1 MSPSL
6 QDLENTL
13 LTACMDEA
21 AIGMVVLD
29 QQKKIGL
36 WNRWMEKASGLQASF
51 VLGKSLLELFPELA
65 GGRLL
70 AAVEDAANRGLPA
83 ILSHKLNM
91 APLPLYPPSPRQVGD
106 DQRMSQ
112 LIIVSGM
119 AVSGLSRYVLL
130 QVQDVTHTVFRER
143 QLRQQTQDLQVRAVE
158 LREAQQLAQRASMAK
173 SDFLAN
179 MSHEIRTPLNAV
191 LGLTNLALQA
201 SPDVKMK
208 DYLEKIHT
216 SGRYLLGLINDILDF
231 SKIEAG
237 KLELEN
243 TSFNLQNL
251 MARVVER
258 FAPQAAQKGLEL
270 CLSTHPFMAEEV
282 VGDPLRLEQVLTNLI
297 NNAIKFTNK
306 GEVVVSVFPAPS
318 PAGEASTQ
326 YLQFVV
332 QDTGIGIAGD
342 QIGLLFQ
349 PFTQADSST
358 TRHFGGTGLGLTIS
372 KRLVEL
378 MGGEIHATSQ
388 VGEGSR
394 FSFTARFQK
403 SGPVKASSKL
413 VLNEPIL
420 MGLPILVVDDNL
432 TSCQILQETL
442 YAFKFIPTVVH
453 SGAEALSLFA
463 RGHHFPLVIM
473 DWRMPG
479 VDGMMASRLL
489 IEKYRNPRGEPRI
502 ILLSAYYQEKLC
514 KDARQIGI
522 NQCLT
527 KPTTASS
534 LWNTILEVLG
544 KRQVQANPDL
554 LQLPSDTGFLANKH
568 ILVVEDNLINQQVAQ
583 ELLQKAGATITIAA
597 NGRQALSQVQ
607 AIQVDAILMDIQMPE
622 MDGYAAT
629 RAIRE
634 TLGMQ
639 DIPIIAMTAN
649 AIAGDQEKCL
659 AAGMNDYIPKPVDI
673 NRLFSTLAK
682 WLTCDP
688 PPPVEVSESSHA
700 NKGWPA
706 TLPGFHLAAGL
717 TRVGGDQSFYLK
729 MIRQFMQNHSQDIT
743 TLRQLLAEQNW
754 QEMAKLV
761 HMLKGLAGNL
771 AAHELQQGAKDL
783 EKAILSQHFNLL
795 PVLLDGLESSMNL
808 TLRSG
813 RDLLNFQQN
822 PPTSQAISKVD
833 VEERERLLKELHDHL
848 TVFNLRAN
856 DVFQHLA
863 TLFPHH
869 ASTPQWLT
877 MRDLLDK
884 LDYPQAITFLPHIV
898 ASLNRSVS

>member
-29 QQKKIGL
+29 QQKNIAF
-36 WNRWMEKASGLQASF
+36 WNRWMEKASGLQARA
-51 VLGKSLLELFPELA
+51 VRGKSLLELFPELA
-65 GGRLL
+65 GGRLM
-70 AAVEDAANRGLPA
+70 AAIEDAASRGLPA

-106 DQRMSQ
+106 NQRMSQ
-112 LIIVSGM
+112 LITVSGM

-130 QVQDVTHTVFRER
+130 QIQDVTHTVFRER
-143 QLRQQTQDLQVRAVE
+143 QLRQQTQDLEVRAVE

-201 SPDVKMK
+201 SPDVKMQ

-237 KLELEN
+237 KLELES
-243 TSFNLQNL
+243 TSFNLQHL
-251 MARVVER
+251 MARVVEM

-270 CLSTHPFMAEEV
+270 CLSTHPALAEEV
-282 VGDPLRLEQVLTNLI
+282 IGDPLRLEQVLTNLI

-306 GEVVVSVFPAPS
+306 GEVVVSVLPAPS
-318 PAGEASTQ
+318 QVGEEFTQ
-326 YLQFVV
+326 NLRFMV
-332 QDTGIGIAGD
+332 QDTGIGIASE

-378 MGGEIHATSQ
+378 MGGEIQATSR
-388 VGEGSR
+388 VGEGSL
-394 FSFTARFQK
+394 FSFTASFRK
-403 SGPVKASSKL
+403 SSLAKISNLPVLK
-413 VLNEPIL
+413 EPL
-420 MGLPILVVDDNL
+420 FAGLPVLVVDDNL
-432 TSCQILQETL
+432 TSCQILNETL
-442 YAFKFIPTVVH
+442 HSFKFAPTVVH
-453 SGAEALSLFA
+453 SGEEALSLFA
-463 RGHHFPLVIM
+463 RGRHYPLVIM

-479 VDGMMASRLL
+479 VDGMTTSRLL
-489 IEKYRNPRGEPRI
+489 IEKYRTPRGEPRI
-502 ILLSAYYQEKLC
+502 ILLSAYYQERLC
-514 KDARQIGI
+514 KDARQVGI

-527 KPTTASS
+527 KPATASS
-534 LWNTILEVLG
+534 LLNTILEVLG
-544 KRQVQANPDL
+544 KRQVQGNASL
-554 LQLPSDTGFLANKH
+554 LHHPVDTGFLANKH

-583 ELLQKAGATITIAA
+583 ELLEKAGATITIAA
-597 NGRQALSQVQ
+597 NGRQAVAQVQ
-607 AIQVDAILMDIQMPE
+607 EQRLDAILMDIQMPE
-622 MDGYAAT
+622 MDGYEAT
-629 RAIRE
+629 RAIRQS
-634 TLGMQ
+634 LGIQ

-659 AAGMNDYIPKPVDI
+659 AAGMNDYIPKPVDM

-682 WLTCDP
+682 WLSCAPTQP
-688 PPPVEVSESSHA
+688 LVVSACSPASV
-700 NKGWPA
+700 GWPD
-706 TLPGFHLAAGL
+706 TLPGFDLAAAL
-717 TRVGGDQSFYLK
+717 TRVGGDQTFYLK
-729 MIRQFMQNHSQDIT
+729 IIRQFMQNHGQDIT
-743 TLRQLLAEQNW
+743 TLRQYLSDKNW

-761 HMLKGLAGNL
+761 HMMKGLAGNL
-771 AAHELQQGAKDL
+771 AAHELQQGAKEL
-783 EKAILSQHFNLL
+783 EKAILNQQFHRVPL
-795 PVLLDGLESSMNL
+795 LLDSLESSMNL

-813 RDLLNFQQN
+813 KELFNCQKN
-822 PPTSQAISKVD
+822 PPTCQTTSKVD
-833 VEERERLLKELHDHL
+833 VEETDRLLKELHDHL
-848 TVFNLRAN
+848 AVFNLRAN
-856 DVFQHLA
+856 DIFQHLV
-863 TLFPHH
+863 TVFPHY
-869 ASTPQWLT
+869 ADTPLWQT

-884 LDYPQAITFLPHIV
+884 LDYPQAITLLPQIA
-898 ASLNRSVS
+898 ASLYRSVP